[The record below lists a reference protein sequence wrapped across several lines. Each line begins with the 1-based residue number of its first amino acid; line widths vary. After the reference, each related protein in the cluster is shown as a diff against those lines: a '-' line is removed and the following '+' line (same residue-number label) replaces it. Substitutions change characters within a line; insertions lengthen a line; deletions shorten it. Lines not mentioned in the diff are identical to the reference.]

1 MEILHMFAS
10 NITKEDIN
18 LLPLDKYEGS
28 VLMIDQEE
36 QLKMAFD
43 RINQAEYV
51 GFDTETKPVF
61 VKGETNEVSLL
72 QIALKDVVFLIRIH
86 LTGLKPAIIDFFEN
100 DKIMKLGVG
109 LRDDLIF
116 LRRIHEFEPRGFI
129 ELNEMVNTLNIEANG
144 LRKLTA
150 IILGFRISKNAQVS
164 NWESPQLNEKQVI
177 YAATDAW
184 VCLEM
189 YKKLEGLN
197 LVS

>member
-1 MEILHMFAS
+1 MFAS
-10 NITKEDIN
+10 NICKDDIN
-18 LLPLDKYEGS
+18 LLPLEKYEGS
-28 VLMIDQEE
+28 VVLVDRRD
-36 QLKMAFD
+36 QLKGAFE
-43 RINQAEYV
+43 RINKEKFV

-72 QIALKDVVFLIRIH
+72 QIALPDAVYLIRIH
-86 LTGLKPAIIDFFEN
+86 QTGLGDEIIGFFEN
-100 DKIMKLGVG
+100 EQIQKLGVG

-116 LRRIHEFEPRGFI
+116 LRRIKEFTPAGFV
-129 ELNEMVNTLNIEANG
+129 ELNELVNKINIEANG

-164 NWESPQLNEKQVI
+164 NWEAPVLNEKQII

-189 YKKLEGLN
+189 FKKLSELN
-197 LVS
+197 LIS

>member
-1 MEILHMFAS
+1 MFAS
-10 NITKEDIN
+10 NISKDDIN
-18 LLPLDKYEGS
+18 LLPLDKYEGPI
-28 VLMIDQEE
+28 VLVDRPD
-36 QLKMAFD
+36 QLKGAFE
-43 RINQAEYV
+43 RINKEKFV

-72 QIALKDVVFLIRIH
+72 QIALPNAVYLIRIH
-86 LTGLKPAIIDFFEN
+86 QTGLGDEIIGFFEN
-100 DKIMKLGVG
+100 EHIQKLGVG

-116 LRRIHEFEPRGFI
+116 LRRIKEFTPAGFV
-129 ELNEMVNTLNIEANG
+129 ELNELVNKINIEANG

-164 NWESPQLNEKQVI
+164 NWEAPILNEKQII

-189 YKKLEGLN
+189 FKKLRDLN
-197 LVS
+197 LIS

>member
-1 MEILHMFAS
+1 MFAS
-10 NITKEDIN
+10 NICKDDIN
-18 LLPLDKYEGS
+18 LLPLEKYEGS
-28 VLMIDQEE
+28 VVLVDRRD
-36 QLKMAFD
+36 QLKGAFE
-43 RINQAEYV
+43 RINKEKFV

-72 QIALKDVVFLIRIH
+72 QIALPDAVYLIRIH
-86 LTGLKPAIIDFFEN
+86 QTGLGDEIIGFFEN
-100 DKIMKLGVG
+100 EQIQKLGVG

-116 LRRIHEFEPRGFI
+116 LRRIKEFTPAGFV
-129 ELNEMVNTLNIEANG
+129 ELNELVNKINIEANG

-164 NWESPQLNEKQVI
+164 NWEAPILNEKQII

-189 YKKLEGLN
+189 FKKLSELN
-197 LVS
+197 LIS

>member
-1 MEILHMFAS
+1 MFAS
-10 NITKEDIN
+10 NISKDDIN
-18 LLPLDKYEGS
+18 LLPLDKYEGPV
-28 VLMIDQEE
+28 VLVDRPD
-36 QLKMAFD
+36 QLKGAFE
-43 RINQAEYV
+43 RINKEKFV

-72 QIALKDVVFLIRIH
+72 QIALPDAVYLIRIH
-86 LTGLKPAIIDFFEN
+86 QTGLGDEIIAFFEN
-100 DKIMKLGVG
+100 EHIQKLGVG

-116 LRRIHEFEPRGFI
+116 LRRIKEFTPAGFI
-129 ELNEMVNTLNIEANG
+129 ELNELVNKINIEANG

-164 NWESPQLNEKQVI
+164 NWEAPVLNEKQLI

-189 YKKLEGLN
+189 FKKLSDLN
-197 LVS
+197 MIS

>member
-1 MEILHMFAS
+1 MFAS
-10 NITKEDIN
+10 NICKDDIN
-18 LLPLDKYEGS
+18 LLPLEKYEGS
-28 VLMIDQEE
+28 VVLVDRRD
-36 QLKMAFD
+36 QLKGAFE
-43 RINQAEYV
+43 RINKEKFV

-72 QIALKDVVFLIRIH
+72 QIALPDAVYLIRIH
-86 LTGLKPAIIDFFEN
+86 QTGLGDEIIGFFEN
-100 DKIMKLGVG
+100 EQIQKLGVG

-116 LRRIHEFEPRGFI
+116 LRRIKEFTPAGLV
-129 ELNEMVNTLNIEANG
+129 ELNELVNKINIEANG

-164 NWESPQLNEKQVI
+164 NWEAPVLNEKQII

-189 YKKLEGLN
+189 FKKLSELN
-197 LVS
+197 LIS

>member
-1 MEILHMFAS
+1 MFAS
-10 NITKEDIN
+10 NISKEDIN

-28 VLMIDQEE
+28 VVLIEEEDQLEA
-36 QLKMAFD
+36 AFE
-43 RINQAEYV
+43 RINRAAYV

-61 VKGETNEVSLL
+61 VKGETNDVSLL
-72 QIALKDVVFLIRIH
+72 QIALTDVVFLIRIH
-86 LTGLKPAIIDFFEN
+86 LTGLRPAIIAFFEN
-100 DKIMKLGVG
+100 ETIMKLGVG

-116 LRRIHEFEPRGFI
+116 LRRIQEFEPRGFI
-129 ELNEMVNTLNIEANG
+129 ELNEMVNTINIEANG

-189 YKKLEGLN
+189 YEKLNGLN
-197 LVS
+197 LIS

>member
-1 MEILHMFAS
+1 MFAS
-10 NITKEDIN
+10 NISKDDIN
-18 LLPLDKYEGS
+18 LLPLDKYEGPI
-28 VLMIDQEE
+28 VLVDRPD
-36 QLKMAFD
+36 QLKGAFE
-43 RINQAEYV
+43 RINKEKFV

-72 QIALKDVVFLIRIH
+72 QIALPDAVYLIRIH
-86 LTGLKPAIIDFFEN
+86 QTGLGDEIIGFFEN
-100 DKIMKLGVG
+100 DHIQKLGVG

-116 LRRIHEFEPRGFI
+116 LRRIKEFTPAGFV
-129 ELNEMVNTLNIEANG
+129 ELNVLVNKINIEANG

-164 NWESPQLNEKQVI
+164 NWEAPILNEKQII

-189 YKKLEGLN
+189 FKKLRDLN
-197 LVS
+197 LIS

>member
-1 MEILHMFAS
+1 MFAS
-10 NITKEDIN
+10 NISKDDIN
-18 LLPLDKYEGS
+18 LLPLDKFEGPV
-28 VLMIDQEE
+28 VLVDRPD
-36 QLKMAFD
+36 QLKGAFE
-43 RINQAEYV
+43 RINKEKFV

-72 QIALKDVVFLIRIH
+72 QIALPDAVYLIRIH
-86 LTGLKPAIIDFFEN
+86 QTGLGDEIIDFFEN
-100 DKIMKLGVG
+100 DQIQKLGVG

-116 LRRIHEFEPRGFI
+116 LKRIKEFTPAGFV
-129 ELNEMVNTLNIEANG
+129 ELNELVNKINIEANG

-164 NWESPQLNEKQVI
+164 NWEAPELNEKQII

-189 YKKLEGLN
+189 FKKLSELN
-197 LVS
+197 LIS

>member
-1 MEILHMFAS
+1 MFAS
-10 NITKEDIN
+10 NISKDDIN
-18 LLPLDKYEGS
+18 LLPLDKYEGPI
-28 VLMIDQEE
+28 VLVDRPD
-36 QLKMAFD
+36 QLKGAFE
-43 RINQAEYV
+43 RINKEKFV

-72 QIALKDVVFLIRIH
+72 QIALSDAVYLIRIH
-86 LTGLKPAIIDFFEN
+86 QTGLGDEIIGFFEN
-100 DKIMKLGVG
+100 EHIQKLGVG

-116 LRRIHEFEPRGFI
+116 LRRIKEFTPAGFV
-129 ELNEMVNTLNIEANG
+129 ELNELVNKINIEANG

-164 NWESPQLNEKQVI
+164 NWEAPILNEKQII

-189 YKKLEGLN
+189 FKKLRDLN
-197 LVS
+197 LIS

>member
-1 MEILHMFAS
+1 MFAS
-10 NITKEDIN
+10 NISKEDIN
-18 LLPLDKYEGS
+18 LLPLDKYEGR
-28 VLMIDQEE
+28 VLLIEQEE
-36 QLKMAFD
+36 QLKAAFYH
-43 RINQAEYV
+43 INTAKYV

-72 QIALKDVVFLIRIH
+72 QIALKDAVYLIRIH
-86 LTGLKPAIIDFFEN
+86 LTGLGPEIIAFFEN
-100 DKIMKLGVG
+100 ENIKKLGVG

-116 LRRIHEFEPRGFI
+116 LRRIKEFEPSGFV
-129 ELNEMVNTLNIEANG
+129 ELNEIVNQLEIEANG

-164 NWESPQLNEKQVI
+164 NWEAPVLNEKQVI

-189 YKKLEGLN
+189 YKKLTDLN
-197 LVS
+197 LIS

>member
-1 MEILHMFAS
+1 MFAS
-10 NITKEDIN
+10 NISKDDIN
-18 LLPLDKYEGS
+18 LLPLDKYEGPI
-28 VLMIDQEE
+28 VLVDRPD
-36 QLKMAFD
+36 QLKGAFE
-43 RINQAEYV
+43 RINKEKFV

-72 QIALKDVVFLIRIH
+72 QIALPDAVYLIRIH
-86 LTGLKPAIIDFFEN
+86 QTGLGDEIIGFFEN
-100 DKIMKLGVG
+100 EHIQKLGVG

-116 LRRIHEFEPRGFI
+116 LRRIKEFTPAGFV
-129 ELNEMVNTLNIEANG
+129 ELNELVNKINIEANG

-164 NWESPQLNEKQVI
+164 NWEAPILNEKQII

-189 YKKLEGLN
+189 FKKLRDLN
-197 LVS
+197 LIS